1 MYVRF
6 NADSNVNI
14 QCNIKYEIANCANL
28 SKDSWHSMWNVQMW
42 ISESTEMMQIFLADV
57 SYKQKCIH
65 FKNDI
70 WNKNI
75 CYISYELSL

>member
-6 NADSNVNI
+6 NADSII

-42 ISESTEMMQIFLADV
+42 ISESNQ
-57 SYKQKCIH
+57 QKWCKY
-65 FKNDI
+65 F
-70 WNKNI
+70 
-75 CYISYELSL
+75 